1 MVDAGVAAL
10 SIATFFTV
18 CTTILFIAAY
28 RNAVRRGAGRQ
39 ERVYMLIGMAAA
51 IPFCFGFWS
60 VIAIFSI
67 WFATNVV
74 GVGQ

>member
-10 SIATFFTV
+10 SIATFFSV
-18 CTTILFIAAY
+18 CTLLIFIAAY

-39 ERVYMLIGMAAA
+39 ERVYMLIGMIFA

>member
-18 CTTILFIAAY
+18 CTIIILVMAY
-28 RNAVRRGAGRQ
+28 RHAVRRGAGRQ
-39 ERVYMLIGMAAA
+39 ERFYMFIGMAVA

-67 WFATNVV
+67 WFATNIV

>member
-18 CTTILFIAAY
+18 CTLALCIAAY
-28 RNAVRRGAGRQ
+28 RSAVKRGATRQ
-39 ERVYMLIGMAAA
+39 ERGLMLIGMGFA

-67 WFATNVV
+67 WFATNIV